1 MSGAEKIAN
10 AWFDGISKHTENMR
24 TDGKNL
30 YSYNLLIGQ
39 TLPDGAKVVI
49 NYTGKNSVSQT
60 TSKHVNAALRVD
72 KSVIALQPNP
82 K

>member
-10 AWFDGISKHTENMR
+10 AWFDGKKQYSANMR

-30 YSYNLLIGQ
+30 YSYDLLIGQ
-39 TLPDGAKVVI
+39 TLPDGAKMVI